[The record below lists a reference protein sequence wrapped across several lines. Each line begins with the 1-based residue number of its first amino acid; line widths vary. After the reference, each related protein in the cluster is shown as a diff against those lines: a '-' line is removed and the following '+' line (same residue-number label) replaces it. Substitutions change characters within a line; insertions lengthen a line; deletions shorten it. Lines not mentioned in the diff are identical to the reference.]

1 MANRVVVSGAVLALM
16 LHPVAAAVAAPVAT
30 PAPVTTAPAAP
41 AAAPA
46 AEPDVSSPFFD
57 TLAPL
62 PGNAV
67 PWPTLENTTAPDGTV
82 LPAEIDVRYTVVVTG
97 LAELNLMARFNELS
111 LLHKGRNESSNIA
124 QIRRRTTADVALID
138 QLLRSIGYYGGTV
151 TSKIVPPAAAG
162 GAIRIEIT
170 VVPGPLYKFTQIDII
185 APTPAD
191 VVVASNA
198 LGLKPGTVAATA
210 PFDAAQQGLR
220 VQLAAK
226 GHPFPEIGDPDIVI
240 DHAAQAALLTQK
252 IDPGPLGRFG
262 AVRSEGSAQ
271 ITSRHMQRMVRFKP
285 GDVYNAADV
294 EDLRRALIA
303 TNLYGSVV
311 IKPVN
316 AGTNPDGSAIVDLVV
331 TGETAPLRTVSASA
345 GYSTG
350 EGIRVAGSWQHR
362 NLLPPQGAVTVNG
375 LVAQREIGL
384 GAELRRRNWL
394 RRDRTLVLAAQLSTS
409 NQDAYDATTASI
421 GGLVELETNLIW
433 QKKWYYS
440 LGVEFAASNE
450 ADLSQQTGP
459 DAPRTLY
466 YILSAPLSLSYD
478 GSNDLLNPER
488 GFRLNLRASPQVSF
502 ESGAFAYV
510 RAQIEGS
517 YYQPVGSRTT
527 LAGRLHFGSII
538 GASRGN
544 IAPTR
549 RFYAGG
555 GGSVR
560 GYDFQQVGPKDPEG
574 VPTGGNSLTEVS
586 IEARIR
592 FGDWGVVPF
601 VDAGQVF
608 TGTVPDFSGMSFGAG
623 IGMRYYT
630 SFGPVRVDVAT
641 PINPGP
647 NDPKVAFYV
656 SIGQAF

>member
-1 MANRVVVSGAVLALM
+1 MVNRVAVSGAVLALM
-16 LHPVAAAVAAPVAT
+16 LHPVAAMAATPVA
-30 PAPVTTAPAAP
+30 TTAPASAP
-41 AAAPA
+41 TPETPTAPT
-46 AEPDVSSPFFD
+46 ESPVFD
-57 TLAPL
+57 SMAPL

-67 PWPTLENTTAPDGTV
+67 PWPTLENTAT
-82 LPAEIDVRYTVVVTG
+82 PADATPITEADVRYVVVVTG
-97 LAELNLMARFNELS
+97 ISQLNLMTRFNETS
-111 LLHKGRNESSNIA
+111 LLHKGRNEPSNIA
-124 QIRRRTTADVALID
+124 QIRRRAAADVALID
-138 QLLRSIGYYGGTV
+138 QLLRSLGYYGGTI
-151 TSKIVPPAAAG
+151 TRKIVPPAAG
-162 GAIRIEIT
+162 GTMRVEIT
-170 VVPGPLYKFTQIDII
+170 VEPGPIYKFTQIDII
-185 APTPAD
+185 SPTPAD
-191 VVVASNA
+191 VIVASTA
-198 LGLKPGTVAATA
+198 LGLTPGTVAAAA
-210 PFDAAQQGLR
+210 PFDAAQAGLR
-220 VQLAAK
+220 GQLAAK
-226 GHPFPEIGDPDIVI
+226 GHPFPDIGDPDIVI
-240 DHAAQAALLTQK
+240 DHAATAALLTQK
-252 IDPGPLGRFG
+252 IDPGPLGRYG
-262 AVRSEGSAQ
+262 TVKSEGSAQ

-316 AGTNPDGSAIVDLVV
+316 AGTNPDGTAIVDLIV

-350 EGIRVAGSWQHR
+350 EGIRFAGSWQHR
-362 NLLPPQGAVTVNG
+362 NLLPPQGAVTFSGV
-375 LVAQREIGL
+375 VAQREIGL
-384 GAELRRRNWL
+384 GAELRRSNWL
-394 RRDRTLVLAAQLSTS
+394 KRDRTLVLAAALTTQ
-409 NQDAYDATTASI
+409 NQDAFDATTASI

-450 ADLSQQTGP
+450 ADLSQQIGP

-488 GFRLNLRASPQVSF
+488 GFRINLRASPQVSF
-502 ESGAFAYV
+502 ESGSFAYV

-517 YYQPVGSRTT
+517 YYLPATNRLT
-527 LAGRLHFGSII
+527 LATRLHFGSII

-586 IEARIR
+586 VEARFR

-623 IGMRYYT
+623 IGVRYYT